1 MRRKQHHQVTLSI
14 HLWLM
19 NGEKGFGFCFVET
32 ESHAAQAGPKLI
44 MESRKILKLFQI
56 LSLIVG
62 LQACPITLAH
72 FIIFHVCILGGVS
85 MRMIHTWRPEDNCP
99 KSVLPSL
106 MWVLE
111 LNSSQA
117 WHLAAPTPLK
127 FYFKNTVYNFSENPL
142 RLKHNCQALFSNS
155 FFFKFYFFEQLL
167 T

>member
-1 MRRKQHHQVTLSI
+1 
-14 HLWLM
+14 M

-85 MRMIHTWRPEDNCP
+85 MSHDTHVEARGQLSKVSSPFTYVSPRIEFKSGLASCCP
-99 KSVLPSL
+99 YPIKVL
-106 MWVLE
+106 
-111 LNSSQA
+111 
-117 WHLAAPTPLK
+117 
-127 FYFKNTVYNFSENPL
+127 F
-142 RLKHNCQALFSNS
+142 
-155 FFFKFYFFEQLL
+155 
-167 T
+167 